1 MKAIRYIL
9 LIGIVSLLSACG
21 KEEPKYTI
29 PAKPVDFKFN
39 TSAVDHN
46 LANIGSISVYIKAT
60 EKSKYDSQ
68 LSGVKGV
75 QTFIAPRLSNEY
87 IGYSGLL
94 IINTGSTLNPTPFA
108 AFDLCC
114 PHEKREGTRVVP
126 TNDGTAKC
134 PECGSVYDII
144 FGTGQVKEGVSDEK
158 LQTYYVA
165 SLGNSQYR
173 VFYY

>member
-1 MKAIRYIL
+1 MKTIKYIFAAGLIVL
-9 LIGIVSLLSACG
+9 LLACG

-39 TSAVDHN
+39 TGSVDHN
-46 LANIGSISVYIKAT
+46 LANIGSISVYIKAAD
-60 EKSKYDSQ
+60 KNAYDKQ
-68 LSGVKGV
+68 LEGVKGV
-75 QTFIAPRLSNEY
+75 QIFIAPRLSGEY

-114 PHEKREGTRVVP
+114 PHEKLENIRVVP
-126 TNDGTAKC
+126 ANDGTAKC
-134 PECGSVYDII
+134 PKCGSVYDIM
-144 FGTGQVKEGVSDEK
+144 FGTGQVMEGVSSEK

-165 SLGNSQYR
+165 SAGNSVYR